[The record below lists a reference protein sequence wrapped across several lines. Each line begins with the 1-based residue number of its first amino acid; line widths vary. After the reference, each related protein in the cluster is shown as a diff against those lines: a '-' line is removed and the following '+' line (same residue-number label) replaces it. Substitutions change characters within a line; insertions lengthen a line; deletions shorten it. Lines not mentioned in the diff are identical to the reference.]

1 MVPFAIFAEV
11 TELSAIAEAVPV
23 KLPVTFPSKS
33 ATSVPFA
40 YPVPEVF
47 TVVVGCTCKSL
58 NICHLPESSAFLNIP
73 EYLSV
78 PPVSYNP

>member
-1 MVPFAIFAEV
+1 MFAVKIVFAAISAVVILPATILLAFTVLFAIA
-11 TELSAIAEAVPV
+11 LAVPV

-47 TVVVGCTCKSL
+47 TVVVGCTCKS
-58 NICHLPESSAFLNIP
+58 
-73 EYLSV
+73 
-78 PPVSYNP
+78 